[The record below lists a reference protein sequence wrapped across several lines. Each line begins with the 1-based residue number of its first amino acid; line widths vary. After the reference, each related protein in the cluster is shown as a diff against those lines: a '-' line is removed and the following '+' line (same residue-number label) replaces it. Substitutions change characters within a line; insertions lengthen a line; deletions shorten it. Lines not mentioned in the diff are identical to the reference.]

1 MLQLQLYRQ
10 ETIKNF
16 QNYLEKDFKDQ
27 FIGMKIKE
35 ELRIKI
41 QQQNIHI
48 VSWNQILLELTDY
61 LLQFIQIEMI
71 ALEDL
76 KLEDIICQMELL

>member
-61 LLQFIQIEMI
+61 LL
-71 ALEDL
+71 
-76 KLEDIICQMELL
+76 

>member
-16 QNYLEKDFKDQ
+16 QNYLEKNFKDQ

-41 QQQNIHI
+41 QQ
-48 VSWNQILLELTDY
+48 
-61 LLQFIQIEMI
+61 
-71 ALEDL
+71 
-76 KLEDIICQMELL
+76 